1 MSDLVSS
8 ATSYEVT
15 VNGTVFKQTENDGLQ
30 TLVVE
35 DHIDMVD
42 MLTLKVGGAEGQPTW
57 SFNIGDA
64 VEAKLGAGSIKL
76 FEGEITSID
85 PGFQV
90 EGVSSMTIRALDKV
104 HRLGRGRKTRFWL
117 TKKDS
122 DVASEV
128 GAECGLSVDADT
140 TDDTLPYILQRNESN
155 VAFLK
160 RLAARNNFVLRVED
174 GKLLFKKATFGG
186 TPETFTM
193 GENLRSARFSFNTAD
208 MVQKVVVRGW
218 DIIKKGEIVGEATTG
233 DITKIGGGELGADVA
248 AVFGDAT
255 AYITDVPVTEQGL
268 ATSIAKAEMERLA
281 RQFCHG
287 SAVVSGTDKVYAGS
301 MVEFAGLSGNLNGTY
316 FVVATRHIVSN
327 RSGYTTE
334 ITFCSNSYGS

>member
-1 MSDLVSS
+1 MSEKVSS

-15 VNGTVFKQTENDGLQ
+15 VGGTTFKQTENDGLQ
-30 TLVVE
+30 SLVIE

-42 MLTLKVGGAEGQPTW
+42 ALTLRVGGAEGQPTW
-57 SFNIGDA
+57 SFTIGDT
-64 VEAKLGAGSIKL
+64 VEAKLGAGSINL

-90 EGVSSMTIRALDKV
+90 EGISSMTVRALDKV
-104 HRLGRGRKTRFWL
+104 HRLGRGRKTRFW
-117 TKKDS
+117 KDVKDS

-128 GAECGLSVDADT
+128 GAECGLPVDVDAT
-140 TDDTLPYILQRNESN
+140 EDTLPYILQRNETN

-160 RLAARNNFVLRVED
+160 RLAARNNFILRVEQ
-174 GKLLFKKATFGG
+174 GKLLFKKASFEGNA
-186 TPETFTM
+186 EKFTM
-193 GENLRSARFSFNTAD
+193 GENLKSARFSFNTAD

-218 DIIKKGEIVGEATTG
+218 DIMTKKEIVGEATTG

-248 AVFGDAT
+248 SKFGDST
-255 AYITDVPVTEQGL
+255 AYVTDVPVTEQGL

-287 SAVVSGTDKVYAGS
+287 SAIVSGTDKVYAGA
-301 MVEFAGLSGNLNGTY
+301 MVEFAGLSGNLNGKY
-316 FVVATRHIVSN
+316 FVIATRHVVSN

-334 ITFCSNSYGS
+334 LTFCSNSYGS

>member
-1 MSDLVSS
+1 MSDLISS

-30 TLVVE
+30 SLVVE

-57 SFNIGDA
+57 SFNIGDP

-117 TKKDS
+117 DMKDS
-122 DVASEV
+122 DVATEV
-128 GAECGLSVDADT
+128 GADSGLSVDADT
-140 TDDTLPYILQRNESN
+140 TADTLPYILQRNESN

-160 RLAARNNFVLRVED
+160 RLAARNNFVLRVEE
-174 GKLLFKKATFGG
+174 GKLLFKKASFGG
-186 TPETFTM
+186 AAETFTM

-218 DIIKKGEIVGEATTG
+218 DITKKEEIVGEATTG
-233 DITKIGGGELGADVA
+233 DITKIGGGQLGADVA
-248 AVFGDAT
+248 AVFGDST

-301 MVEFAGLSGNLNGTY
+301 MVKFEGLSGNLNGTY

-327 RSGYTTE
+327 RSGYSTE
-334 ITFCSNSYGS
+334 LTFCSNTYGS